1 MSQHKFLNPLHPS
14 FPYPLEEGFKGFRF
28 SIGNEKPSVF
38 SEKDIDEFLD
48 KDNYPM
54 YTSADNL
61 PKWLA
66 TGIMVSMGAKNVK
79 GKVTDAMFKV
89 LEKIK
94 AGKIKEIVM
103 DPPGKLGKPDA
114 GYNSKELPKLN
125 PKYYK

>member
-1 MSQHKFLNPLHPS
+1 MSQHKFLNPLQPS
-14 FPYPLEEGFKGFRF
+14 FPYPLQEQFKGFRF
-28 SIGNEKPSVF
+28 SIGNEKPSIF

-54 YTSADNL
+54 YTNADNL

-66 TGIMVSMGAKNVK
+66 TGIMVSMGAKNIK